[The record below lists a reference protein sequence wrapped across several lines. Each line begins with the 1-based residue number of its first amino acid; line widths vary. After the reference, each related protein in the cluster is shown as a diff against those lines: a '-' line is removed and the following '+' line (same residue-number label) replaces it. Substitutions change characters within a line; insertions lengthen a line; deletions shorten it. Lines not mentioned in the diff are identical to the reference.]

1 MARLSSAMVLS
12 PAVNDVF
19 VAGTRESQQG
29 CSTALGG
36 SLLNL
41 GVFLVQKED
50 NNQNG
55 TSSFATSVK
64 TDQGRSVFGSKES
77 KEQPLMCRRVAAFWV
92 RMIMLSCT

>member
-1 MARLSSAMVLS
+1 MARLRPSMVLS

-19 VAGTRESQQG
+19 VAGTSESQQG

-41 GVFLVQKED
+41 GVFPVQKED
-50 NNQNG
+50 NDQNG
-55 TSSFATSVK
+55 TSSFATSVE
-64 TDQGRSVFGSKES
+64 TDQGRSVFGS